1 MVKKE
6 KCSWIALILVSVLLT
21 VIGSEIV
28 TTFDE
33 KLRFPVKI
41 KENLGT
47 TADVETA
54 QTMLG

>member
-6 KCSWIALILVSVLLT
+6 KCSRIVLVLVSVLLT

-28 TTFDE
+28 TAFDE

-41 KENLGT
+41 KENSWT